1 MTALH
6 DTEGGALRNN
16 VGLPIQIRFELALV
30 DAQIKVGVRCE
41 FHRRLDGPN
50 GSRQAECGGHR
61 IDLDVL
67 GCTNVLALTVHKI
80 KSKAIV
86 QIARINP
93 DEEVGP

>member
-6 DTEGGALRNN
+6 NTEGGALRDNI
-16 VGLPIQIRFELALV
+16 GLPFQIRFELALV
-30 DAQIKVGVRCE
+30 DVLIEEGDRYE
-41 FHRRLDGPN
+41 PNRRLDGPN
-50 GSRQAECGGHR
+50 GSRQAESGGHR

-86 QIARINP
+86 HVTRSNP
-93 DEEVGP
+93 D